1 VSASAAA
8 SSPAAVLRT
17 VIYNEYIV
25 PDEEF
30 HANITDDCNPFHILI
45 KRRYE
50 QQREGRSKLCVDV
63 SVPVIAVTADAWDQ
77 HAAEGNVHHTA
88 RLDPSGELAKRF
100 TLFEAAHPTFK
111 QSSREDIAPGGQW
124 VGEVGIH
131 VMKRNRALD
140 STGKIV
146 ELPDLFIRCDAVPL
160 VAPAL
165 ENDADL
171 SKGVTPSSPTYDY
184 APPTCPEQD
193 LTPYHPPA
201 AAAPASSLR
210 VPIVSAAAAAASA
223 STPAASSTA
232 AVAQTV
238 VYKERVVPDEE
249 FQDDDESGDDA
260 PLRILI
266 KRRYEQ
272 QREGGTKLSVD
283 VSVPVVVATGD
294 VWYQHCVENN
304 VHYTDRLDPSG
315 ELAKRF
321 ALFEATHPTFKQSD
335 RGYIAPGGQ
344 WVGEVG
350 IHVMKLNKALDSTGK
365 IVELSDLFIRCDA
378 VPLVTPENDADQYS
392 SYPHPQ
398 TRVYR
403 ERVLSTKEYHANV
416 PGAKV
421 FKELVKRRYEQIR
434 KTGDK
439 LRVDVTVPFAFC
451 NSGDS
456 IHLDLQEF
464 IANSDEAKSRFRMF
478 EDMHPSFKA
487 MGEYALGGEWHGSV
501 GIHVTKYNLRLLIK
515 GETVEFPEL
524 FVPCDPVVVADLSK
538 GVTPSSPTYDYAP
551 STCPEHSA
559 YPHPQTRIYEE
570 KELSKGEFHVNKP
583 DAKEFKKL
591 VTRRYEQ
598 IRKTGN
604 KLRVNVTVPFIFSSA
619 IDSFHVDLRESSKY
633 CAEAK
638 SRFRQFEDVHP
649 SFRAVGDYAVRHVWH
664 GEVGIHVT
672 KVSTYPVL
680 KRRVVE
686 FPELFVPCEPVVV
699 ADLSEGV
706 TPASLSYDYAAPT
719 CPEQDPTPYHPA
731 NDEIKEQS
739 NRNKEADVDMECHEH
754 FEAMSPDSPKRAA
767 TPENSYDDDKDGDDE
782 KEYFPKGY
790 WMKGTVGQL
799 YKHEKTGD
807 LVQVCV
813 PVRVDDR
820 SSLNIK
826 SSIGST
832 DAESAEWGI
841 IEPTL
846 AKWNKLHPE
855 YIRVEEEKPRAVPRD
870 HWDYVLVYPMPQMST
885 SDVTSYP
892 HLRDLRMPMSP
903 SYNGNPNVVLYHVR
917 DFYNKIDVLQKRVM
931 HAHLKDFTLKETL
944 SYPATDWVYVTQYLI
959 NGHAE
964 QDHLTAVPLQL
975 RLVLSH
981 LWTKTDMCARI
992 QDLLALDK
1000 VNAGIL
1006 RKRKNEDAAAATSG
1020 SSSSEPCP
1028 TPHSSPLKMRRTSSS
1043 GSRSPRDL
1051 TDAFDSAKKV
1061 AEKVKEEAD
1070 KKAAAASAPAAA
1082 AAAVDATSELP

>member
-1 VSASAAA
+1 MATPAATPPSGASPLTLPAAAVGASSLRKPVVSASAAA

-165 ENDADL
+165 END
-171 SKGVTPSSPTYDY
+171 
-184 APPTCPEQD
+184 
-193 LTPYHPPA
+193 
-201 AAAPASSLR
+201 
-210 VPIVSAAAAAASA
+210 
-223 STPAASSTA
+223 
-232 AVAQTV
+232 
-238 VYKERVVPDEE
+238 
-249 FQDDDESGDDA
+249 
-260 PLRILI
+260 
-266 KRRYEQ
+266 
-272 QREGGTKLSVD
+272 
-283 VSVPVVVATGD
+283 
-294 VWYQHCVENN
+294 
-304 VHYTDRLDPSG
+304 
-315 ELAKRF
+315 
-321 ALFEATHPTFKQSD
+321 
-335 RGYIAPGGQ
+335 
-344 WVGEVG
+344 
-350 IHVMKLNKALDSTGK
+350 
-365 IVELSDLFIRCDA
+365 
-378 VPLVTPENDADQYS
+378 
-392 SYPHPQ
+392 
-398 TRVYR
+398 
-403 ERVLSTKEYHANV
+403 
-416 PGAKV
+416 
-421 FKELVKRRYEQIR
+421 
-434 KTGDK
+434 
-439 LRVDVTVPFAFC
+439 
-451 NSGDS
+451 
-456 IHLDLQEF
+456 
-464 IANSDEAKSRFRMF
+464 
-478 EDMHPSFKA
+478 
-487 MGEYALGGEWHGSV
+487 
-501 GIHVTKYNLRLLIK
+501 
-515 GETVEFPEL
+515 
-524 FVPCDPVVVADLSK
+524 ADLSK